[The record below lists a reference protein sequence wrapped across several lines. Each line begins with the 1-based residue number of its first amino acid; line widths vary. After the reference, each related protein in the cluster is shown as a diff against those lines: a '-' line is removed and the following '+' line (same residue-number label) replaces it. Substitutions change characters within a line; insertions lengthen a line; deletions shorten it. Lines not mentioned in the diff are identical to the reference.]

1 MPLEFHKFHAVGND
15 FLIVDSRHLSPTD
28 PLERLARRLCDRHLG
43 IGADG
48 MIVWARADSPEADV
62 QMRLFNSDGSEA
74 EISGNGVRCLGAYLS
89 FVEEWTADDLKVAT
103 RAGVKTLHLLERE
116 GPRFRF
122 LAEMGR
128 PRLAS
133 ADIPMALQPPLPEV
147 VNYPLDV
154 GDRVVRVTAC
164 SMGNPHCVVFC
175 DDLEALD
182 IRQLGPVIEG
192 HPLFPA
198 RTNVEFVRV
207 LDRRLIALRMWERG
221 AGETL
226 SSGTGASAALVAAV
240 LSGLTE
246 RQVRVRTAVGE
257 MEATWRE
264 DDVITVTGTAEAVCR
279 GAWLG
284 SLAHDI

>member
-1 MPLEFHKFHAVGND
+1 MPVEFYKFHAVGND
-15 FLIVDSRHLSPTD
+15 FLILDGRGLNGAES
-28 PLERLARRLCDRHLG
+28 LERLAQRLCHRHLG

-48 MIVWARADSPEADV
+48 LIVWGQADSSEADV
-62 QMRLFNSDGSEA
+62 EMRLFNSDGSEA
-74 EISGNGVRCLGAYLS
+74 EISGNGVRCLAAYLY
-89 FVEEWTADDLKVAT
+89 FIGEWAAERLRVAT
-103 RAGVKTLHLLERE
+103 RAGVKTLHLLERD

-133 ADIPMALQPPLPEV
+133 TEIPMALEPPQSKV

-154 GDRVVRVTAC
+154 GDGVFLVTAC
-164 SMGNPHCVVFC
+164 SMGNPHCVVLC

-182 IRQLGPVIEG
+182 IRQLGPVIEH

-240 LSGLTE
+240 LNDLTD
-246 RQVRVRTAVGE
+246 RQVRVRTAVGDLE
-257 MEATWRE
+257 VTWRE

-279 GAWLG
+279 GVWLG
-284 SLAHDI
+284 SLADVV